1 MNTIIDY
8 TLYILLS
15 FLAFTLISVMFGFY
29 VFIENHQ
36 SEKIAELKMFN
47 MSIGLYI
54 ILIITIFYNAYAN
67 YFLQNNKKF
76 IDNLIKLH
84 NKSYSYYV
92 KKICKNV
99 FVDISIFNFILKE
112 SMIWINIYYVKEI
125 ICLTFILSKLYFCKY
140 NDKKH
145 KFVYLIYLSILSIFI
160 FKDNILVSTLYYIF
174 ANIISYISKKYVI
187 LDIIIKNNY
196 KIFSLYK

>member
-15 FLAFTLISVMFGFY
+15 FLAFILLSVMLGFY

-36 SEKIAELKMFN
+36 SEKIDELKMFN

-54 ILIITIFYNAYAN
+54 ILITTIFYNAYAN
-67 YFLQNNKKF
+67 YLLK
-76 IDNLIKLH
+76 DNLFFIKELTDML

-92 KKICKNV
+92 QKICKNV
-99 FVDISIFNFILKE
+99 LIDIFIYNCIFKE
-112 SMIWINIYYVKEI
+112 SMIWINVYYVKEI
-125 ICLTFILSKLYFCKY
+125 ICLTFIFSKLYLCKY
-140 NDKKH
+140 DDKKY
-145 KFVYLIYLSILSIFI
+145 KFVYFIYLSILSIFI
-160 FKDNILVSTLYYIF
+160 FNDNLLVSTLYYIF
-174 ANIISYISKKYVI
+174 ANIISYISKKYVA

>member
-1 MNTIIDY
+1 M
-8 TLYILLS
+8 
-15 FLAFTLISVMFGFY
+15 
-29 VFIENHQ
+29 
-36 SEKIAELKMFN
+36 
-47 MSIGLYI
+47 
-54 ILIITIFYNAYAN
+54 
-67 YFLQNNKKF
+67 
-76 IDNLIKLH
+76 
-84 NKSYSYYV
+84 
-92 KKICKNV
+92 
-99 FVDISIFNFILKE
+99 LKE
-112 SMIWINIYYVKEI
+112 LLVWINIYYVKEI

-196 KIFSLYK
+196 KKNDFKIF

>member
-15 FLAFTLISVMFGFY
+15 FLAFILLSVMLGFY
-29 VFIENHQ
+29 VFIESHQ
-36 SEKIAELKMFN
+36 SKKISELKMFN
-47 MSIGLYI
+47 ISLGLYI
-54 ILIITIFYNAYAN
+54 ILITTIFYNAYAN

-76 IDNLIKLH
+76 IDYLIKLH

-140 NDKKH
+140 DDKKH

-196 KIFSLYK
+196 KILFL